1 MKALKAR
8 DPIAYA
14 IMSNVTGEEKPAPK
28 VVQPETRVIKIAV
41 SPTETKETNAAVFTD
56 LVALHVDTDRIA
68 LTHVP
73 TGYLIFQINF
83 ETRQQAKVLTDAYL
97 KLLAVVVPFFTEA
110 KGIYSDKPKI
120 AAKQL
125 KPLAKLLQAIGKCW
139 CNSQLEKMVG
149 AFWAD
154 RMNVENALVDLGL
167 PRTMASQF
175 ADANNF

>member
-1 MKALKAR
+1 MKALTAR
-8 DPIAYA
+8 NPIAYA
-14 IMSNVTGEEKPAPK
+14 IMSNVTGEENPAPK
-28 VVQPETRVIKIAV
+28 IIQPEYKAIKIAI
-41 SPTETKETNAAVFTD
+41 SPAETKEINAAVFSE
-56 LVALHVDTDRIA
+56 LVALNVDTDRIA

-73 TGYLIFQINF
+73 TGYLIFATHF
-83 ETRQQAKVLTDAYL
+83 ETRAQAKALADAYL
-97 KLLAVVVPFFTEA
+97 KLLAVVVPFFTER
-110 KGIYSDKPKI
+110 KGIYSDKPKT

-139 CNSQLEKMVG
+139 CNSQLETMVG
-149 AFWAD
+149 SFWAD